1 VSGLAHGVDIAAHKA
16 ALQYGLKTIAVFA
29 HGLDKIY
36 PSAHATIA
44 KTIIANGCLLTDYL
58 SGTVALPQHF
68 VSRNRIVA
76 GLSDATIV
84 VESAAKGGSLITA
97 DIANSYNRE
106 VFAVPGN
113 PIDKNAKGCN
123 YLIKSQQAIL
133 LESAADIVI
142 GLKWD
147 VKDVSV
153 QQSMFVD
160 LTDDEQKIIEVLS
173 DNEIHIDALVEALS
187 WGFSKVASVLLKAE
201 FKGVIISLPGKMY
214 KKSR

>member
-1 VSGLAHGVDIAAHKA
+1 MLFS
-16 ALQYGLKTIAVFA
+16 

-36 PSAHATIA
+36 PSAHALVA
-44 KTIIANGCLLTDYL
+44 KTITANGCLLTDYL
-58 SGTVALPQHF
+58 SGTVVFPQHF
-68 VSRNRIVA
+68 FSRNRIVA

-84 VESAAKGGSLITA
+84 IESAAKGGSLITA

-113 PIDKNAKGCN
+113 PIYKNAKGCN

-133 LESAADIVI
+133 LESAADIVK
-142 GLKWD
+142 GLNWD
-147 VKDVSV
+147 VKDLLV

-160 LTDDEQKIIEVLS
+160 LTDDEQKIIEILS
-173 DNEIHIDALVEALS
+173 DNEMHIDALVEALN

-201 FKGVIISLPGKMY
+201 FKDLIISLPGKIY
-214 KKSR
+214 KKSS